1 MVRYEKVMLCGLIL
15 RKQTFHFAVG
25 YFAKVDKRGYNDT
38 LRYKKIFANANGLC
52 PLP

>member
-38 LRYKKIFANANGLC
+38 LRYKKIFANANG
-52 PLP
+52 